1 MVLHWRKIIKVAVRV
16 LYNTSVHIFCKRS
29 FRHSHDLMTRTN
41 TNMNGTLYNTRGDYL
56 AWCNK
61 CEFDHVYIKTIC
73 VDKVI
78 LLRIIQ
84 LDGRDE

>member
-1 MVLHWRKIIKVAVRV
+1 MFHV
-16 LYNTSVHIFCKRS
+16 RS

-84 LDGRDE
+84 LDGRDEYVLVKFLL

>member
-1 MVLHWRKIIKVAVRV
+1 
-16 LYNTSVHIFCKRS
+16 
-29 FRHSHDLMTRTN
+29 
-41 TNMNGTLYNTRGDYL
+41 MNGTLYNTRGDYL

-61 CEFDHVYIKTIC
+61 CELNHVYIKTIC

-84 LDGRDE
+84 LDGRDEYVLVKFLL

>member
-1 MVLHWRKIIKVAVRV
+1 M
-16 LYNTSVHIFCKRS
+16 HIFCKRS

-61 CEFDHVYIKTIC
+61 FSCVKNGNNGQCRNGTCRQHGTCRRHVRQKRF
-73 VDKVI
+73 
-78 LLRIIQ
+78 L
-84 LDGRDE
+84 